1 MHQRKH
7 ECFSWVMTTV
17 LYHHPYTRAA
27 NVVWMLEELGTPYQ
41 LRFVDLKA
49 GEHKQPELV
58 ALNSMGKIPIL
69 QDGEVVVSES
79 AAIGIYLADRY
90 ALGRLAPTFDDPLRG
105 PYLRWS
111 FFAPSVVEPGVMA
124 KAEGWS
130 FRESNAGF
138 GNFEAMVTTMQG
150 ALAGRDFLLGSRFSM
165 ADAIFGGTLN
175 YLVRFKLL
183 EPLPEFTDYIKR
195 LEQRPAWQ
203 RAAAINAKSVQEHGL
218 AA

>member
-1 MHQRKH
+1 
-7 ECFSWVMTTV
+7 MTTV

-49 GEHKQPELV
+49 AEHKQPELT

-90 ALGRLAPTFDDPLRG
+90 SLGKLAPNFDDPLRG

-111 FFAPSVVEPGVMA
+111 FFAPSVIEPGVMA
-124 KAEGWS
+124 KAEGWA

-138 GNFEAMVTTMQG
+138 GNFEAMVRTMQG
-150 ALAGRDFLLGSRFSM
+150 AITGRDFLLGSRFSM
-165 ADAIFGGTLN
+165 ADVIFGGTLN